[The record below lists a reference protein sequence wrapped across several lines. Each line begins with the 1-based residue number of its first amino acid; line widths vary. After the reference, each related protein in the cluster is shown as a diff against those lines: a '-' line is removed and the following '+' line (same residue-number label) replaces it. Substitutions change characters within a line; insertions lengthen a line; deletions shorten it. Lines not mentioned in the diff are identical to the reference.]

1 VTPSIDTRVLLPL
14 TALAGRLLR
23 VFVPRWSGLGVNCG
37 MDMCRLHHDYCLMNG
52 GGDAADRELAAVA
65 AAAGRHLLDLSHDIW
80 LLLTGDIPE
89 LRGDDIVEK
98 LLDASVQENV
108 ATLLHV
114 FEHGLVPDDLPAP
127 AAAVEYARRLAQR
140 GVPIVALVRA
150 YRIGHR
156 RFLSWCVDE
165 LAGRSP
171 DADLAAAVTS
181 RMIDR
186 SFRYIDRV
194 SVQVTTAY
202 QQERDRW
209 LLTQTAVRAARV
221 RTMLGDEQV
230 DVEATESALGY
241 RLQQHHLGLIAWVT
255 DTVHGSEGL
264 TRLDRLAA
272 AAARALGGQ
281 GRPLFVPRDES
292 LAWIWIPV
300 GGDGGVTHDLL
311 SKAFDNGDTSTRM
324 AVGEPAYGVDG
335 FRQTHRQAARA
346 QDLALAA
353 RPGSR
358 LTTFA
363 DVGAV
368 ALICVD
374 IDAARTWIWSTL
386 GDLALSDEHHAR
398 LRDTLQI
405 FLVTGSYTGTA
416 ERMMLHKNSVQYRI
430 RKAEEA
436 LGAPIEARHA
446 DLELALRACQYLG
459 DTVLRPAGE

>member
-1 VTPSIDTRVLLPL
+1 MMCVIACSA
-14 TALAGRLLR
+14 TATGQDRHR
-23 VFVPRWSGLGVNCG
+23 EIEQGVSGG
-37 MDMCRLHHDYCLMNG
+37 MDSRRLHHDYCLVNS
-52 GGDAADRELAAVA
+52 GGDAAERELSAVA
-65 AAAGRHLLDLSHDIW
+65 AAAERHLLDLTHDIW
-80 LLLTGDIPE
+80 LRLTGDIPE

-114 FEHGLVPDDLPAP
+114 FEHGLVPDDLQAP
-127 AAAVEYARRLAQR
+127 PAAVEYARRLAQR
-140 GVPIVALVRA
+140 DVPIVALVRA
-150 YRIGHR
+150 YRVGHGL
-156 RFLSWCVDE
+156 FLSWCIDE

-194 SVQVTTAY
+194 SEQLITAY
-202 QQERDRW
+202 QLERDRW
-209 LLTQTAVRAARV
+209 LLTRTAVRAARV
-221 RTMLGDEQV
+221 RAMLGAEPV
-230 DVEATESALGY
+230 DVVATESALGY
-241 RLQQHHLGLIAWVT
+241 RLHQHHLGVVAWVT
-255 DTVHGSEGL
+255 DAVHGSDGL
-264 TRLDRLAA
+264 TRLDRLAS
-272 AAARALGGQ
+272 AAARALGDR

-292 LAWIWIPV
+292 LAWVWIPV
-300 GGDGGVTHDLL
+300 GGDGSVTQDVL
-311 SKAFDNGDTSTRM
+311 SKAFDNGDATTRL

-353 RPGSR
+353 RPGRR

-368 ALICVD
+368 ALICAD
-374 IDAARTWIWSTL
+374 IDAARTWIWGTL
-386 GDLALSDEHHAR
+386 GDLALNDEPHAR
-398 LRDTLQI
+398 LRDTLRI
-405 FLVTGSYTGTA
+405 YLVTGSYTGTA
-416 ERMMLHKNSVQYRI
+416 ERMALHKNSVQYRI
-430 RKAEEA
+430 RRAEEA

-459 DTVLRPAGE
+459 DTVLRTAGE